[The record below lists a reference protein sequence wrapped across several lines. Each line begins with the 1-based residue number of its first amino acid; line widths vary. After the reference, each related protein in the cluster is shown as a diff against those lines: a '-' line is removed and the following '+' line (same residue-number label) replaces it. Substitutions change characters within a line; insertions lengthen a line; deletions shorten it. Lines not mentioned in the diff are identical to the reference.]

1 MNEDLRSSVFG
12 QNHSSVQLWHLRSAP
27 LPVTFPT
34 KLVSTQSLELSN
46 FNNINICINIH
57 NIWCRYLN
65 MKFLDPI
72 GSLVFSVLVSKLV
85 SDQT

>member
-1 MNEDLRSSVFG
+1 MYC
-12 QNHSSVQLWHLRSAP
+12 
-27 LPVTFPT
+27 
-34 KLVSTQSLELSN
+34 SN
-46 FNNINICINIH
+46 KIIG
-57 NIWCRYLN
+57 R